1 MSKWSMSKIKNQPP
15 EKSNPGSFII
25 VDGALESTPGND
37 LGLLWHTD
45 PMPANYV
52 LRLQWLR
59 WDDHGNSGVFV
70 RFPNPNTKGYDNTAY
85 VAVHFGFE
93 VQIDEFGEPDGL
105 PKHKTGAIYDEDG
118 QTLTQKAAKPAG
130 QWNDLEIKVNGQDYT
145 VKLNSDQVAKFTNA
159 DSNRGKPS
167 AAGAPSFIGL
177 QSHFGS
183 RVAFRN
189 IRYKALP

>member
-1 MSKWSMSKIKNQPP
+1 MSKWSMSKITNQPP
-15 EKSNPGSFII
+15 DKSNPGSFIV
-25 VDGALESTPGND
+25 VDGTLESTPGND
-37 LGLLWHTD
+37 LGLLWHTES
-45 PMPANYV
+45 MPANYV

-70 RFPNPNTKGYDNTAY
+70 RFPNPNTKGYNNTAY
-85 VAVHFGFE
+85 VGVHFGFE

-105 PKHKTGAIYDEDG
+105 PKHKTGAIYDVDG
-118 QTLTQKAAKPAG
+118 QTLTQKAAKSAG
-130 QWNDLEIKVNGQDYT
+130 QWNDFEITVNGQDYT
-145 VKLNSDQVAKFTNA
+145 VKLNGNKVAKFTNA
-159 DSNRGKPS
+159 DPNRGKPS